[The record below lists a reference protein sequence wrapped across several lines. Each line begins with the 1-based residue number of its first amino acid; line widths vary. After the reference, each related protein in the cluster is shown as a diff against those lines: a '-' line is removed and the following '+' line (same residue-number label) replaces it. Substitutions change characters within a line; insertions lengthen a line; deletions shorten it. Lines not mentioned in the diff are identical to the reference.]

1 MKDTPRGRDCDGA
14 THSCRQLQR
23 SLAMHE
29 KSARYRRRWRTEA
42 SPTNAAWGSAATP
55 LKVMIETELRT
66 PGDSCNVLWP
76 CQSSPQTTVAN
87 RAPQPPRL
95 LRSAQLGHRSRSRL
109 RRSCTLV
116 ASCNVLWQSTKT
128 QKEKKKTQCRR
139 RTTAGLCSAGTCYRS
154 RSGRK
159 SLATPHARGSAAN
172 RCQLPAPGCAGRASE
187 RAPLRSRSK
196 SLKSRP
202 ALHLRRPTPPSDA
215 TKPPTDSPPRPHGR
229 RGARRS
235 LEVRGQPKRIDR
247 QRNRRQ
253 LLKWRISCSWSHCKR
268 VP

>member
-1 MKDTPRGRDCDGA
+1 MERRAPSVKDTPRDRDCDGA

-128 QKEKKKTQCRR
+128 QKEKEKGPVQTTNDCRVMLGRDLLPVEKWEEKPCHASRERFGCESMPAACARMR
-139 RTTAGLCSAGTCYRS
+139 R
-154 RSGRK
+154 
-159 SLATPHARGSAAN
+159 AR
-172 RCQLPAPGCAGRASE
+172 L
-187 RAPLRSRSK
+187 
-196 SLKSRP
+196 
-202 ALHLRRPTPPSDA
+202 
-215 TKPPTDSPPRPHGR
+215 
-229 RGARRS
+229 
-235 LEVRGQPKRIDR
+235 
-247 QRNRRQ
+247 
-253 LLKWRISCSWSHCKR
+253 
-268 VP
+268 